1 MNPAFRFFDL
11 DAQNELATLEDFF
24 GDWAGSSEESIVI
37 FSPHDDDALL
47 GAGYLI
53 LAALTEQVHVHVI
66 IFNKGDAGYSDPLSS
81 ATIVE
86 TRKKETKASY
96 QVLGL
101 NDSCLTRLD
110 LPDFSGNA
118 YVGLYKPVDE
128 RRAKPVGTFK
138 LLLTFLRQ
146 IKATRLVFANG
157 FREHIDHSAVAQTG
171 IFYAPQAGDPVVVD
185 WAEPSSIKTCLEYS
199 VWGAFD
205 PVEVARRSAVS
216 GSLPANLA
224 ILASDEM
231 ERQVQESLQQF
242 HSQQAIIQG
251 ILENRKEREMDGG
264 YIELYMRV
272 DPRPKLDY
280 TPYKEIVKSL
290 MSMKENDE

>member
-1 MNPAFRFFDL
+1 MNSAFRFFDL
-11 DAQNELATLEDFF
+11 DTRNEFLSIEDFF
-24 GDWAGSSEESIVI
+24 SDWTGSSDETIVI

-53 LAALTEQVHVHVI
+53 LAALRARVKVHVV
-66 IFNKGDAGYSDPLSS
+66 IFNKGDAGYSDPSS
-81 ATIVE
+81 SSTIVE
-86 TRKKETKASY
+86 TRKQETKAAY
-96 QVLGL
+96 HVLGL
-101 NDSCLTRLD
+101 DDSSLLRLD

-128 RRAKPVGTFK
+128 HHAKPVGTFK
-138 LLLTFLRQ
+138 RLLTFLRK

-171 IFYAPQAGDPVVVD
+171 IWYAPQAGDPVVVD

-205 PVEVARRSAVS
+205 PVEITRRSAIS
-216 GSLPANLA
+216 DSLPANLA
-224 ILASDEM
+224 IMASNEM
-231 ERQVQESLQQF
+231 EQQIQDALQQF
-242 HSQQAIIQG
+242 QSQQAIIQG
-251 ILENRKEREMDGG
+251 ILENRKEREVVGG
-264 YIELYMRV
+264 YIELYMKV

-280 TPYKEIVKSL
+280 APYKELISTL
-290 MSMKENDE
+290 MKKNDE